1 MECVTSHGADVIVI
15 GSGPNG
21 LAAAIEVARAGHS
34 VIVLEGQETIG
45 GGARTAELTLPGF
58 HHDVCSAVHPFAVA
72 SPFFRKLPLSNFG
85 LKWIEPP
92 AALAH
97 PFDEEVVVVRRSI
110 CETAKTLGGDGD
122 RYSSLMNR
130 LTRDWQHLESAVM
143 GPLTWPSHPIAAIR
157 FSMKALRSARG
168 VANELFSGEPARG
181 LFAGLAAHG
190 MVPLNRSLTAGTA
203 LVLGLLAH
211 AVGWPVPRGGAQ
223 AISNALAAYLRAL
236 GGTIITGRPV
246 DSLDDLPPARAI
258 LCDLSPK
265 PLLRVAG
272 HRFPP
277 AYRQNLERYRYGPGV
292 FKMDW
297 ALEGPIPWKAAACSE
312 AATVHLGGSMSEI
325 ALSEQ
330 QVWEGTPPEHPY
342 VLLAQPT
349 LFDASR
355 APAGKHIAWAYCHVP
370 NGSMSNMTERI
381 ESQIERYAPG
391 FRKLILARRSAPP
404 SEVEKR
410 NPNYVGGDIASGVLD
425 WRQFFT
431 RPTRMLYSTPA
442 KGIYICSAATPPGVG
457 VHGMCG
463 YFAAQRA
470 LRRELQISPAEP

>member
-1 MECVTSHGADVIVI
+1 
-15 GSGPNG
+15 
-21 LAAAIEVARAGHS
+21 
-34 VIVLEGQETIG
+34 
-45 GGARTAELTLPGF
+45 
-58 HHDVCSAVHPFAVA
+58 
-72 SPFFRKLPLSNFG
+72 
-85 LKWIEPP
+85 
-92 AALAH
+92 
-97 PFDEEVVVVRRSI
+97 
-110 CETAKTLGGDGD
+110 
-122 RYSSLMNR
+122 
-130 LTRDWQHLESAVM
+130 
-143 GPLTWPSHPIAAIR
+143 
-157 FSMKALRSARG
+157 
-168 VANELFSGEPARG
+168 
-181 LFAGLAAHG
+181 
-190 MVPLNRSLTAGTA
+190 
-203 LVLGLLAH
+203 
-211 AVGWPVPRGGAQ
+211 
-223 AISNALAAYLRAL
+223 
-236 GGTIITGRPV
+236 
-246 DSLDDLPPARAI
+246 
-258 LCDLSPK
+258 
-265 PLLRVAG
+265 
-272 HRFPP
+272 
-277 AYRQNLERYRYGPGV
+277 
-292 FKMDW
+292 MDW

-470 LRRELQISPAEP
+470 LRRELQISPADP